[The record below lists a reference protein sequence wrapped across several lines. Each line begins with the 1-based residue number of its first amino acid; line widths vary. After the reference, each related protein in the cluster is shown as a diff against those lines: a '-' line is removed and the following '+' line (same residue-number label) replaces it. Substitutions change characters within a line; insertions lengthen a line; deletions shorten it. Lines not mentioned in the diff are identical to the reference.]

1 MNGAQETGI
10 AGLTCVLSWA
20 AAAAPPPRTT
30 AELLAASPAADWRE
44 TDPEL
49 TLYMDL
55 PSGRVVIELAPD
67 FAPHHVA
74 NIKRLVRAGHFDG
87 LAIVRTQ
94 DNYVVPWADPEE
106 KRPLG
111 DAET

>member
-67 FAPHHVA
+67 FAPHHAA
-74 NIKRLVRAGHFDG
+74 NIKRLVRPGYFHR
-87 LAIVRTQ
+87 LPTRRPQ
-94 DNYVVPWADPEE
+94 DHQVVPGAHPAA
-106 KRPLG
+106 KPPRR
-111 DAET
+111 